1 MQDLIQVLFS
11 AEKGI
16 DCIDDDLI
24 FVIYQ
29 IYKNI

>member
-16 DCIDDDLI
+16 DSIDDLI

-29 IYKNI
+29 IYENI

>member
-1 MQDLIQVLFS
+1 MQNLIQVVFS

-16 DCIDDDLI
+16 DSTGDNLI

-29 IYKNI
+29 IYENT